1 MLTAKQEKFCQN
13 IAKGMNQSEAYRN
26 AFNISKAKQESV
38 HTLASRLLK
47 KVEVKSRLSELKQ
60 QTTEGIKYTVED
72 SFRKL
77 SEIQALALAR
87 KRKFGIA
94 DPDLTNAIKAEELK
108 GKLKGLYVNKTESDV
123 TLGGSI
129 NVMPSVKL
137 DGQELALNIGDNPDV
152 GTAGNS

>member
-60 QTTEGIKYTVED
+60 QTTEEIKYTVED

-77 SEIQALALAR
+77 SEIQVLAL
-87 KRKFGIA
+87 KNKKLS
-94 DPDLTNAIKAEELK
+94 DAIKAEELK
-108 GKLKGLYVNKTESDV
+108 GKLKGLYVEKKEIFGDV
-123 TLGGSI
+123 AFEPLKI
-129 NVMPSVKL
+129 EFV
-137 DGQELALNIGDNPDV
+137 D
-152 GTAGNS
+152 